1 MLRQQQYPSPQYNT
15 TMKVILINGSPHH
28 HGATDIAL
36 QEIAKTLNTCGI
48 ETEIFWLGNVPIAG
62 CIGCMACQKT
72 GRCFR
77 EDVVNE
83 FIEKYADADGYIFGS
98 AVHFAGCTG
107 ALSSFMD
114 RLFYGRTHLFRLKP
128 AAAVVS
134 CRRGGATAA
143 FDEINKYF
151 SISQMLIVGSQYWNQ
166 IHGNNAEE
174 AKQDLEGMQ
183 TMRTLGR
190 NMAYLLHCLEAGK
203 QAGINLPY
211 TEEKQKTNFIR

>member
-1 MLRQQQYPSPQYNT
+1 
-15 TMKVILINGSPHH
+15 MKVILVNGSPHK
-28 HGATDIAL
+28 HGATDTAL
-36 QEIAKTLNTCGI
+36 QEVATTLRECGI
-48 ETEIFWLGNVPIAG
+48 ETEIFWLGNDPIAG
-62 CIGCMACQKT
+62 CIGCMACAKS
-72 GRCFR
+72 GHCFR
-77 EDVVNE
+77 DDVVNR
-83 FIEKYADADGYIFGS
+83 FIDSYADADGFIFGS
-98 AVHFAGCTG
+98 AVHFAACSG

-151 SISQMLIVGSQYWNQ
+151 TISQMLTVGSQYWNQ

-174 AKQDLEGMQ
+174 ARQDLEGMQ

-190 NMAYLLHCLEAGK
+190 NMAYLLNCLEAGR
-203 QAGINLPY
+203 QAGVALPE